1 MLQPIGSH
9 ARYIQSVLRGTAR
22 DEGPGTP
29 DYVKRSWLR
38 CLTQYHLDPQSQREP
53 YVLPRNER
61 LERKERNLE
70 LVSFAD
76 AEMAHL
82 YHQLAGSG
90 YSIILTDRDG
100 VLLDYYGDLSFRNA
114 AFRTGL
120 VLGAVWSEEHGGTNG
135 MGTCLMERAPLIVH
149 RDQHFFSRNTG
160 LTCCAAPI
168 FDYRG
173 DLVAVLDASG
183 ESDRAQQHTLVLVNM
198 SAQMIENR
206 LFLYRFKDEFVVRFH
221 SRPELVGTW
230 GEGIIALDAGGAIA
244 ALDRNAIFQLGVKSA
259 AELTGAP
266 LERVFNISLSALI
279 GRSQKK
285 SFHPLPIY
293 DARHGGRFYA
303 TAQAPQSKRAL
314 GSKQRLARIEEL
326 PLPDPG
332 RSPLD
337 ELDFGDPMMARNIQA
352 ARRTQSRDVPILLL
366 GESGTGKEFFARA
379 MHASSDRADKPFV
392 AVNCSSLPEAQLE
405 QELFGRPSSSRG
417 AQPAPLTVQPP
428 AAPVAPQGEAPAT
441 SAKSEAEEDPGRIV
455 QANGSTLFLDDVGE
469 LPLELQARLL
479 HVIEEREVLRPGGEA
494 PVRIDVR
501 VVSAARG
508 GLQEKVRRG
517 EFRED
522 LFYRLQSLVL
532 TLPPLRERKDKAA
545 LIRHIF
551 AQESA
556 ATPSVT
562 LGDELADALRA
573 YAWPGNIRQLRNVLR
588 GMIAMRSGDR
598 LDGSCLPAD
607 YGVGEPEAATPEESQ
622 LPPEAQGLNPLEK
635 AERSALLKEIE
646 LHHGN
651 ISRVAQKLGIGRNTL
666 YRKMRRLGITL
677 PPRH

>member
-22 DEGPGTP
+22 ESAASTP

-38 CLTQYHLDPQSQREP
+38 CLTQYRLDPQSQREP
-53 YVLPRNER
+53 YVLPREER
-61 LERKERNLE
+61 LARKEQNIE
-70 LVSFAD
+70 LVSLAD

-120 VLGAVWSEEHGGTNG
+120 VLGAVWSEQYGGTNG
-135 MGTCLMERAPLIVH
+135 MGTCLVERAPLIVH

-168 FDYRG
+168 FDHAG
-173 DLVAVLDASG
+173 NLVAVLDASG

-206 LFLYRFKDEFVVRFH
+206 LFVDRFRDAFVVRFH

-230 GEGIIALDAGGAIA
+230 SEGIIALDEAGGIA
-244 ALDRNAIFQLGVKSA
+244 SLDRNALFQLGFKNASD
-259 AELTGAP
+259 LIGAP

-285 SFHPLPIY
+285 SFHALPIY
-293 DARHGGRFYA
+293 ETRHGGRFFA
-303 TAQAPQSKRAL
+303 VAQAPQSKRFL
-314 GSKQRLARIEEL
+314 GKQRGAAADDAPRPEAGRSVLEEL
-326 PLPDPG
+326 GAADPA
-332 RSPLD
+332 
-337 ELDFGDPMMARNIQA
+337 MARNIQA
-352 ARRTQSRDVPILLL
+352 VKRVESRDIPILLL
-366 GESGTGKEFFARA
+366 CESGTGKEFFARA
-379 MHASSDRADKPFV
+379 LHSASERADRPFV
-392 AVNCSSLPEAQLE
+392 AVNCGSLPEALLHA
-405 QELFGRPSSSRG
+405 ELLGRPARNGSS
-417 AQPAPLTVQPP
+417 T
-428 AAPVAPQGEAPAT
+428 
-441 SAKSEAEEDPGRIV
+441 EDGRSRIV
-455 QANGSTLFLDDVGE
+455 QANGGTLFLDDVGD
-469 LPLELQARLL
+469 LPLELQGQLL
-479 HVIEEREVLRPGGEA
+479 HVLEHREVLPQGSDT
-494 PVRIDVR
+494 PVKVDIRL
-501 VVSAARG
+501 VSAARCS
-508 GLQEKVRRG
+508 LTEKVRRN

-532 TLPPLRERKDKAA
+532 TLPPLRERKDKQQ

-556 ATPSVT
+556 ATP
-562 LGDELADALRA
+562 ELAMSEDLVTALTA
-573 YAWPGNIRQLRNVLR
+573 YAWPGNIRQLRNVLC
-588 GMIAMRSGDR
+588 GMIALRTSDR
-598 LDGSCLPAD
+598 LDMTALPAD
-607 YGVGEPEAATPEESQ
+607 YGMGQPQPEADSAEPQAES
-622 LPPEAQGLNPLEK
+622 LSLNPLEQ
-635 AERSALLKEIE
+635 AERSALLREID
-646 LHHGN
+646 LNHGN

-666 YRKMRRLGITL
+666 YRKMRRLGIAFPT
-677 PPRH
+677 RH

>member
-1 MLQPIGSH
+1 MLQQIGSH

-22 DEGPGTP
+22 EDGASTP

-38 CLTQYHLDPQSQREP
+38 CLGQYHLDPQSQREP
-53 YVLPRNER
+53 FVLPREER
-61 LERKERNLE
+61 LARKEQNLE

-90 YSIILTDRDG
+90 YSIILTDLDG

-135 MGTCLMERAPLIVH
+135 MGTCLFERAPLIIH

-173 DLVAVLDASG
+173 ELVAVLDASG

-206 LFLYRFKDEFVVRFH
+206 LFLNRFRDGFVVRFH

-230 GEGIIALDAGGAIA
+230 SEGIIAMDPAGAIA
-244 ALDRNAIFQLGVKSA
+244 ALDRNALFQLGFKTS
-259 AELTGAP
+259 AELVGAP
-266 LERVFNISLSALI
+266 LERLFNISLPALV

-293 DARHGGRFYA
+293 ETRHGGRFFA
-303 TAQAPQSKRAL
+303 VAQAPQSKRAPAN
-314 GSKQRLARIEEL
+314 KQRLDLPEERSA
-326 PLPDPG
+326 PEAG
-332 RSPLD
+332 RSVLD
-337 ELDFGDPMMARNIQA
+337 ELDLGDPILARNIQA
-352 ARRTQSRDVPILLL
+352 AKRLESRDIPILLL

-379 MHASSDRADKPFV
+379 LHSASERADKPFV
-392 AVNCSSLPEAQLE
+392 AVNCGSLPETLMQN
-405 QELFGRPSSSRG
+405 ELFGRAGG
-417 AQPAPLTVQPP
+417 AS
-428 AAPVAPQGEAPAT
+428 T
-441 SAKSEAEEDPGRIV
+441 STEDERGRIV
-455 QANGSTLFLDDVGE
+455 QANGGTLFLDDIGD
-469 LPLELQARLL
+469 LPLELQSQLL
-479 HVIEEREVLRPGGEA
+479 HVLEEREVLPRGSET
-494 PVRIDVR
+494 PVKVDIRL
-501 VVSAARG
+501 VSAARQ
-508 GLQEKVRRG
+508 GLQEKIRRG

-532 TLPPLRERKDKAA
+532 TLPPLRDRCDKQA

-551 AQESA
+551 SQESA
-556 ATPSVT
+556 ATPAVSLSEDLV
-562 LGDELADALRA
+562 EALCA
-573 YAWPGNIRQLRNVLR
+573 YSWPGNIRQLRNVLR
-588 GMIAMRSGDR
+588 GMIALRTSDR
-598 LDGSCLPAD
+598 LDSSSLPAD
-607 YGVGEPEAATPEESQ
+607 YGIGQPVADHETTDTSG
-622 LPPEAQGLNPLEK
+622 EAQSLNPLEK
-635 AERSALLKEIE
+635 AERTALLREID

-666 YRKMRRLGITL
+666 YRKMRRLDIAFPARQSARQSARG
-677 PPRH
+677 

>member
-1 MLQPIGSH
+1 MLQQIGSH
-9 ARYIQSVLRGTAR
+9 ARYIQSVLKGTAR
-22 DEGPGTP
+22 EDSASTP

-38 CLTQYHLDPQSQREP
+38 CLGQYHLDPQSQREP
-53 YVLPRNER
+53 FILPREER
-61 LERKERNLE
+61 LARKEHNLE

-135 MGTCLMERAPLIVH
+135 MGTCLIERAPLIIH

-173 DLVAVLDASG
+173 ELVAVLDASG

-206 LFLYRFKDEFVVRFH
+206 LFLNRFRDGFVVRFH

-230 GEGIIALDAGGAIA
+230 SEGIIAMDPAGAIA
-244 ALDRNAIFQLGVKSA
+244 ALDRNALFQLGFKSSS
-259 AELTGAP
+259 ELIGAP
-266 LERVFNISLSALI
+266 LERVFNISLPALV

-293 DARHGGRFYA
+293 ETRHGGRFFA
-303 TAQAPQSKRAL
+303 VAQAPQSKRVPGAN
-314 GSKQRLARIEEL
+314 KQRIEPSEERAV
-326 PLPDPG
+326 PEAG
-332 RSPLD
+332 RSVLD
-337 ELDFGDPMMARNIQA
+337 ELDLGDPVLARNIQA
-352 ARRTQSRDVPILLL
+352 AKRLESRDIPILLL

-379 MHASSDRADKPFV
+379 LHAASERADKPFV
-392 AVNCSSLPEAQLE
+392 AVNCGSLPETLMQG
-405 QELFGRPSSSRG
+405 ELFGRAGTPCSS
-417 AQPAPLTVQPP
+417 T
-428 AAPVAPQGEAPAT
+428 
-441 SAKSEAEEDPGRIV
+441 EDERGRIV
-455 QANGSTLFLDDVGE
+455 QANGGTLFLDDVGD
-469 LPLELQARLL
+469 LPLELQAQLL
-479 HVIEEREVLRPGGEA
+479 HVLEEREVLPRGSET
-494 PVRIDVR
+494 PVKVDIRL
-501 VVSAARG
+501 VSAARG
-508 GLQEKVRRG
+508 GLSEKVRRG

-532 TLPPLRERKDKAA
+532 TLPPLRDRRDKQA

-551 AQESA
+551 SQEAA
-556 ATPSVT
+556 ATPAVSLSEDLV
-562 LGDELADALRA
+562 EALCA
-573 YAWPGNIRQLRNVLR
+573 YSWPGNIRQLRNVLR
-588 GMIAMRSGDR
+588 GMIALRTSDR
-598 LDGSCLPAD
+598 LDGSSLPAD
-607 YGVGEPEAATPEESQ
+607 YGIGQQITAQEPSESST
-622 LPPEAQGLNPLEK
+622 EAQSLNPLEK
-635 AERSALLKEIE
+635 AERCALLREID

-666 YRKMRRLGITL
+666 YRKMRRLDIAF
-677 PPRH
+677 PARQSARR